1 MRQGAGL
8 VMDGGQGNAGADGLG
23 TDKVLAVLECAAG
36 VSGLPPKM
44 WLEHTYGRHPRG
56 DS

>member
-1 MRQGAGL
+1 M
-8 VMDGGQGNAGADGLG
+8 MDGGQGNAGADGVG
-23 TDKVLAVLECAAG
+23 TNKVLAVLECAAG
-36 VSGLPPKM
+36 VSGLPPEL